1 METGPTSKQKAPTS
15 KHHKHPKRSQKGPT
29 PTDHLPSFA
38 AMVGCTRCGEGA
50 DHLRCTKGQ
59 CPKHPQYTGNVG
71 SKRKAP
77 SSQRKAPSSNLANGN
92 GSIGDEV
99 GVDEGG
105 AVVERQ
111 PRDTAQ
117 DVFLEGLGDV
127 DEQDSSDGQWLWDQK
142 ELHPLQRIIAR
153 QVRGNPDITSHVNNV
168 QLANGRLTR
177 VPEFVSPATTDAR
190 LALRDAAVAR
200 LSDVIDDMFLGN
212 FAWDEPI
219 VLRVLSVTREPRTQT
234 NASMHGPQYVVR
246 VVFGDANL
254 RAFKTQLTVELCER
268 YGAITKGSVIE
279 VTGCVPMFFHVA
291 SMANDSSDAAPVVTA
306 PVEGESLTHSFT
318 LNPLDT
324 NLLYLCALTLYA
336 YIYTFSSTY
345 IYMHK
350 HFHIHTHT
358 YTYIFTDTYVYIHN
372 YIHIYIHIHTRSPT
386 HSPDIVYL

>member
-1 METGPTSKQKAPTS
+1 
-15 KHHKHPKRSQKGPT
+15 
-29 PTDHLPSFA
+29 
-38 AMVGCTRCGEGA
+38 MVGCTRCGEGA

-59 CPKHPQYTGNVG
+59 CPKHPQYTRNVA
-71 SKRKAP
+71 SKRKGRP
-77 SSQRKAPSSNLANGN
+77 SNLANGN
-92 GSIGDEV
+92 GSIGDEG

-111 PRDTAQ
+111 PRDSEQ
-117 DVFLEGLGDV
+117 DLFLQGLDAV
-127 DEQDSSDGQWLWDQK
+127 EEQDSSDGQWLWDQK

-153 QVRGNPDITSHVNNV
+153 QVRGNPDITSRVNNV

-234 NASMHGPQYVVR
+234 NATMHGPQYVVR

-324 NLLYLCALTLYA
+324 NILSLCALTLYA

-345 IYMHK
+345 IHAQTLSYS
-350 HFHIHTHT
+350 HT
-358 YTYIFTDTYVYIHN
+358 
-372 YIHIYIHIHTRSPT
+372 YIHIYIHSHIRIHTQL
-386 HSPDIVYL
+386 HSHIHSYSHSLAYSRP